1 MAENTVNT
9 GRTLAAQETRR
20 IQWSGWVI
28 LFMNLALFLFL
39 TFTRQNF
46 LTWSNLHSILFSVSF
61 SFFAIIGFTFLII
74 MGELDLSVG
83 SLFGF
88 GGAMLGLFV
97 FSYRIPIVPSIGL
110 AILVALAIGLAAGI
124 LITTFRVN
132 SMMVTIGV
140 MMAVKGVNWILV
152 NMFAG
157 RQLPPAA
164 RRMVMTE
171 AFGLKWTII
180 LMVVV
185 ALVFEFL
192 LIRNRHF
199 KQLYYIGHNYS
210 TTILYGL
217 SANAVKVICFG
228 VSAALSAF
236 GGALQTARLNHP
248 NVTIGANLEISI
260 ITAAVIGGASIF
272 GGRGSM
278 VRSMLG
284 LLFVFMLQ
292 NGMTSY
298 NINTYIQQIILGAIL
313 VLAIY
318 IDVRVNRKRA

>member
-1 MAENTVNT
+1 MAENT
-9 GRTLAAQETRR
+9 GRALAARETRR

-28 LFMNLALFLFL
+28 LFLNMALFLFL
-39 TFTRQNF
+39 ALTRQNF
-46 LTWSNLHSILFSVSF
+46 FTWSNLHSILFSVSF
-61 SFFAIIGFTFLII
+61 SFFAVVGFTFLIV

-97 FSYRIPIVPSIGL
+97 FSYRIPIVT
-110 AILVALAIGLAAGI
+110 AVALAMLAALVIGLAAGI
-124 LITTFRVN
+124 LITAFRVN

-152 NMFAG
+152 NMFSG

-164 RRMVMTE
+164 RRMVTAE
-171 AFGLKWTII
+171 VSGLKWTII
-180 LMVVV
+180 LMAAV
-185 ALVFEFL
+185 ALTLEFL

-210 TTILYGL
+210 TAVLYGL

-248 NVTIGANLEISI
+248 NVTIGANLEISV

-278 VRSMLG
+278 MRSMLG

-298 NINTYIQQIILGAIL
+298 NINTYMQQIILGAIL
-313 VLAIY
+313 VMAIY
-318 IDVRVNRKRA
+318 VDVRINSNKS